1 MHPVYTKHIHK
12 HIHTHRDVKNVIK
25 QIKNV
30 KKRFLFRKNKKR
42 YIKRIINCWVPVVR
56 NYRNQHLLGA
66 KQLQWP
72 KHTCL
77 RKGYYSTIDSIQ
89 LIHNAGDG
97 QYPGYA
103 FLCGQWNSRLSI
115 NKPL

>member
-1 MHPVYTKHIHK
+1 MSSSRLVVLN
-12 HIHTHRDVKNVIK
+12 RDVKNVIK
-25 QIKNV
+25 QTKNV

-42 YIKRIINCWVPVVR
+42 YKKRINTIN
-56 NYRNQHLLGA
+56 
-66 KQLQWP
+66 
-72 KHTCL
+72 T
-77 RKGYYSTIDSIQ
+77 TQ